1 MHSLNLRCRR
11 LHVPQYCYCY
21 RHSHCNNPFIGEPV
35 FNQRLCVRQPWQ
47 RWRRGYFRI
56 RRGCRIL
63 HVKVK
68 PLNISIIQDG
78 KIRGLLYISMS
89 LETGSRDLRDG
100 VVNVRPKLRDA
111 YIRTLTRYASNQMN
125 PNKPVSIMLMK
136 KLLQRSTD
144 WILGDSTVTV
154 IIGSAHVTGARM

>member
-1 MHSLNLRCRR
+1 
-11 LHVPQYCYCY
+11 
-21 RHSHCNNPFIGEPV
+21 
-35 FNQRLCVRQPWQ
+35 
-47 RWRRGYFRI
+47 
-56 RRGCRIL
+56 
-63 HVKVK
+63 
-68 PLNISIIQDG
+68 
-78 KIRGLLYISMS
+78 MS

>member
-1 MHSLNLRCRR
+1 MFRSIVIAIAILIAIIPSLGSRFSTSAYASDSRG
-11 LHVPQYCYCY
+11 
-21 RHSHCNNPFIGEPV
+21 SGGEEDTSESDEGV
-35 FNQRLCVRQPWQ
+35 
-47 RWRRGYFRI
+47 GSA
-56 RRGCRIL
+56 

-89 LETGSRDLRDG
+89 LETSSRDLRDG

-144 WILGDSTVTV
+144 RILGDSTVTV
-154 IIGSAHVTGARM
+154 IIGAAHVTGARM